1 MTPGGQAQIGNVDL
15 VKQLNSAAVYR
26 LIDQYGPISR
36 IQIAEQSQLAPA
48 SVTKITRQLI
58 ERGLIKEVDQQASTG
73 GRRAI
78 SIVTETRNFHAI
90 GVRLGRHDATITLF
104 DLSSKV
110 LAEEHYPL
118 PERTQQ
124 TLEHALLNAIAQFI
138 DSYQRKLRELI
149 AISVILP
156 GLVDPDSGK
165 IHYMPH
171 IQVENW
177 GLVEALE
184 ERFKVTC
191 FVGHD
196 IRSLAFFFMPHIQV
210 ENWGLVEALEERF
223 KVTCFV
229 GHDIRSLA
237 LAEHYFGASQDCEDS
252 ILVRVHRGTGAGII
266 SNGRIFI
273 GRNGNVGEI
282 GHIQVEPLGERC
294 HCGNFGCLETIAAN
308 AAIEQRVLNLLKQG
322 YQSRVPLDDCTIK
335 TICKAANKGDS
346 LASEVIEYVGRHLG
360 KTIAIAINLFNP
372 QKIVIAGE
380 ITEADKVLLPAIES
394 CINTQALKAFRT
406 NLPVVRSEL
415 DHRSAIGA
423 FALVKRAMLNG
434 ILLQHLLEN

>member
-1 MTPGGQAQIGNVDL
+1 
-15 VKQLNSAAVYR
+15 
-26 LIDQYGPISR
+26 GPISR

-191 FVGHD
+191 FVGH
-196 IRSLAFFFMPHIQV
+196 
-210 ENWGLVEALEERF
+210 
-223 KVTCFV
+223 
-229 GHDIRSLA
+229 
-237 LAEHYFGASQDCEDS
+237 
-252 ILVRVHRGTGAGII
+252 
-266 SNGRIFI
+266 
-273 GRNGNVGEI
+273 
-282 GHIQVEPLGERC
+282 
-294 HCGNFGCLETIAAN
+294 
-308 AAIEQRVLNLLKQG
+308 
-322 YQSRVPLDDCTIK
+322 
-335 TICKAANKGDS
+335 
-346 LASEVIEYVGRHLG
+346 
-360 KTIAIAINLFNP
+360 
-372 QKIVIAGE
+372 
-380 ITEADKVLLPAIES
+380 
-394 CINTQALKAFRT
+394 
-406 NLPVVRSEL
+406 
-415 DHRSAIGA
+415 
-423 FALVKRAMLNG
+423 
-434 ILLQHLLEN
+434 

>member
-1 MTPGGQAQIGNVDL
+1 MATRSLTRVSKSMTSGGQDQIGNVDL

-26 LIDQYGPISR
+26 LIDRQGPISR
-36 IQIAEQSQLAPA
+36 IQIAEHSQLAPA

-78 SIVTETRNFHAI
+78 SIVTETRNFNAI
-90 GVRLGRHDATITLF
+90 GVRLGRYDATLTLY

-118 PERTQQ
+118 PERTQE
-124 TLEHALLNAIAQFI
+124 TLEHALLNTIERFI
-138 DSYQRKLRELI
+138 GQTQRKIRELI

-156 GLVDPDSGK
+156 GLVDPQSGV
-165 IHYMPH
+165 IGYMPH
-171 IQVENW
+171 IQVANW
-177 GLVEALE
+177 GLVYALE
-184 ERFKVTC
+184 ARF
-191 FVGHD
+191 
-196 IRSLAFFFMPHIQV
+196 
-210 ENWGLVEALEERF
+210 N
-223 KVTCFV
+223 VTCFV

-237 LAEHYFGASQDCEDS
+237 LAEHYFGATQDSDDS

-266 SNGRIFI
+266 SSGRIFI

-282 GHIQVEPLGERC
+282 GHIQVDPLGERC

-308 AAIEQRVLNLLKQG
+308 AAIEQRVHHLLAQG
-322 YQSRVPLDDCTIK
+322 YQSRIAAGECNIK
-335 TICKAANKGDS
+335 AICRAANKGDA
-346 LASEVIEYVGRHLG
+346 LAIEVVEHVGRHLG
-360 KTIAIAINLFNP
+360 KAIAIAINLFNP
-372 QKIVIAGE
+372 QKVVIAGE
-380 ITEADKVLLPAIES
+380 ITEAEKALFPAIKS
-394 CINTQALKAFRT
+394 CINTQALRAFRHH
-406 NLPVVRSEL
+406 LPVVRSAL

-434 ILLQHLLEN
+434 QLLQNLLEG